1 MSTSSSNPTI
11 TTEQKLLYLPY
22 VSNIVANAEAEG
34 NGNIQAAGGIT
45 SGAYNGVGAAGVKR
59 NEHLDISGR
68 GERTQVKGEAENEI
82 LHQLHIKEQRRFG
95 LNILLIIASAVIF
108 ITVLSWFEVIRSL
121 YDRTW
126 EIQPVPDRF
135 NPTYERMGYAVLV
148 SLLAI
153 IIVWIFYHIYQNLY
167 PQYEIAL
174 N

>member
-1 MSTSSSNPTI
+1 MNTTSNPTVS
-11 TTEQKLLYLPY
+11 TEQKLIYLPY
-22 VSNIVANAEAEG
+22 ISSLVANAEAEG

-59 NEHLDISGR
+59 NEHFDIGSGATR
-68 GERTQVKGEAENEI
+68 ESQVKGEAENEI
-82 LHQLHIKEQRRFG
+82 LHQLNIKEQRRFG
-95 LNILLIIASAVIF
+95 LNIFLIIASAVIF

-126 EIQPVPDRF
+126 EIEPIPARF

-148 SLLAI
+148 TLLAI
-153 IIVWIFYHIYQNLY
+153 VVVWIFYHLYQNLY
-167 PQYEIAL
+167 PHYAISL